1 MLDVAR
7 KTYSEAVEDINGL
20 ETKYKETYKL
30 DKLKLKYS
38 TKRGYYLSLNSF
50 VGVLPDIFIQVL
62 QQKKTIKFSTEEL
75 ISLNERQKEAM
86 KEILQI
92 SNRLLE
98 DLFHQLRGN
107 IACIYNINDTIAL
120 LDTICSFVTFIT
132 LNENTI
138 RPILRKQGPIN
149 IVSGRHPIAAL
160 AESANFVPNDTFAN
174 ENSNLMIIT
183 GPNMSGKSTYIRQVA
198 LITIVAQIGCF
209 VPALSCQLRITDHLF
224 SRIGTGDSIEDN
236 ASSFMLEMKDMS
248 YILQTKSE
256 SSLIIIDELGRGTS
270 ISDGCSLAWSFCE
283 YLLSS
288 KAYIFFVTHFVE
300 LSQLESIYSNVRLF
314 HLTTSSNNSK
324 LTYAYHIRDGIST
337 TPFAG
342 ILLAQQA
349 GFPSLVVKTALNIHE
364 LLKSRED
371 TVAKNNRMRV
381 YSDVYKSLQNLQY
394 STLDEGSLRS
404 YLQSLKDLIIEL
416 TS

>member
-138 RPILRKQGPIN
+138 RPILRKQGPI
-149 IVSGRHPIAAL
+149 
-160 AESANFVPNDTFAN
+160 
-174 ENSNLMIIT
+174 
-183 GPNMSGKSTYIRQVA
+183 
-198 LITIVAQIGCF
+198 
-209 VPALSCQLRITDHLF
+209 
-224 SRIGTGDSIEDN
+224 
-236 ASSFMLEMKDMS
+236 
-248 YILQTKSE
+248 
-256 SSLIIIDELGRGTS
+256 
-270 ISDGCSLAWSFCE
+270 
-283 YLLSS
+283 
-288 KAYIFFVTHFVE
+288 
-300 LSQLESIYSNVRLF
+300 
-314 HLTTSSNNSK
+314 
-324 LTYAYHIRDGIST
+324 
-337 TPFAG
+337 
-342 ILLAQQA
+342 
-349 GFPSLVVKTALNIHE
+349 
-364 LLKSRED
+364 
-371 TVAKNNRMRV
+371 
-381 YSDVYKSLQNLQY
+381 
-394 STLDEGSLRS
+394 
-404 YLQSLKDLIIEL
+404 
-416 TS
+416 